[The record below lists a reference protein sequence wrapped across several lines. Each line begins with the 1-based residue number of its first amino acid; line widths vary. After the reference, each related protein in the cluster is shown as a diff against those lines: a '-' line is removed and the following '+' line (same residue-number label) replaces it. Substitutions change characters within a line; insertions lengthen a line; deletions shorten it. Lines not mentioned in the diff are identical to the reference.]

1 MTRKPKANAKP
12 AKETTGNGP
21 GKGKHSVSTTL
32 RLEVLEA
39 LDYLAS
45 ESGLTRGGYV
55 SEAAT
60 AAVLAGT
67 TFPRVTGTGK
77 IAPAALKKAR
87 MAADADR
94 ASRSQR

>member
-1 MTRKPKANAKP
+1 MTKTR
-12 AKETTGNGP
+12 ETTGNGP
-21 GKGKHSVSTTL
+21 GRGKHSVSTTL

-55 SEAAT
+55 SAAAT

-67 TFPRVTGTGK
+67 IFPRTTGTGT
-77 IAPAALKKAR
+77 IAPAALKKAQR
-87 MAADADR
+87 AAEMDQR
-94 ASRSQR
+94 RRSQR

>member
-1 MTRKPKANAKP
+1 MSKR
-12 AKETTGNGP
+12 ETTGNGP

-45 ESGLTRGGYV
+45 QSGMKRGAYV
-55 SEAAT
+55 SAAT
-60 AAVLAGT
+60 TSAVLAGT

-77 IAPAALKKAR
+77 IAPEKLKKAKR
-87 MAADADR
+87 AAEMD
-94 ASRSQR
+94 QRRRLER

>member
-1 MTRKPKANAKP
+1 MTKKR
-12 AKETTGNGP
+12 ETTGNGP

-32 RLEVLEA
+32 RLEVLDA

-55 SEAAT
+55 SAAST

-67 TFPRVTGTGK
+67 IFPRVTGTGT
-77 IAPAALKKAR
+77 IAPAALKKAQR
-87 MAADADR
+87 AAEMDQR
-94 ASRSQR
+94 RRSQR

>member
-1 MTRKPKANAKP
+1 MSKR
-12 AKETTGNGP
+12 ETTGNGP

-67 TFPRVTGTGK
+67 TFPRTTGTGK
-77 IAPAALKKAR
+77 IAPAALKKAQR
-87 MAADADR
+87 AAEMDQR
-94 ASRSQR
+94 RRSQR

>member
-1 MTRKPKANAKP
+1 MTKAKP
-12 AKETTGNGP
+12 RETTGNGP

-45 ESGLTRGGYV
+45 ESGMKRGAYV
-55 SEAAT
+55 AAATT

-67 TFPRVTGTGK
+67 IFPRTTGTGK
-77 IAPAALKKAR
+77 IAPEKLRKAR
-87 MAADADR
+87 KAAELDQA
-94 ASRSQR
+94 ARSQR

>member
-1 MTRKPKANAKP
+1 MTIRNAKP
-12 AKETTGNGP
+12 ARETTGNGP

-77 IAPAALKKAR
+77 IAPEKLRKAR
-87 MAADADR
+87 KAVELDQAAR
-94 ASRSQR
+94 VQR